1 MRKSLIFVLVILMAL
16 CGGGVTYAQSD
27 SESGKTENLLFVNDG
42 YIELSGTM
50 KFADENS
57 FVVLSVV
64 GGKNSEGSAM
74 PDGGNVVYVSEK
86 NASAKGEWN
95 FDFALENS
103 GFYTAYVGSKALDE
117 NEVTEFYFINKAKFD
132 AVSAALN
139 SAETAAEI
147 SEVLKNSAA
156 DLGVPIES
164 INDADAV
171 AALLKTELGNSA
183 PEPKEMQR
191 LLKTC
196 CMIADLNG
204 GKISTLKEYA
214 EVLCKNGAACA
225 NYLTDTV
232 LSDACGKLSKKG
244 FDGSEK
250 FYNKAEDV
258 IIVSAINN
266 GSADTVKNILSDYKT
281 KLGANGVSIS
291 DKLVEAMT
299 RQSFSNVADVKNF
312 IANYTESGSGGNSS
326 SSGSGGSGGS
336 GGTGSS
342 FGSKNTYSG
351 KEAEITN
358 TSDEDSKTIYPF
370 DDIAD
375 IPWAADAITQL
386 SYRGV
391 LNGKNERLF
400 MPNDNVTR
408 EEFAKIIT
416 VAFKLNLVNTECP
429 FGDVD
434 ENNWAYPYIRSAYK
448 AGIIKGVSD
457 TEFGYGQNI
466 TREDLCV
473 MIDRMIEIG
482 ELTLPQNNE
491 SVTFADEGAVSEYA
505 KESVHRLARADIVS
519 GDGTNFNPKAYATRA
534 EAAKIVYLALVKTNR

>member
-16 CGGGVTYAQSD
+16 CGGGVTNAQSD

-64 GGKNSEGSAM
+64 GGKNSDGSAM

-103 GFYTAYVGSKALDE
+103 GLYTAYVGSKALNE

-139 SAETAAEI
+139 SADTAAEI

-156 DLGVPIES
+156 DLGVPIEN

-196 CMIADLNG
+196 CMVADLNG

-281 KLGANGVSIS
+281 KLGANGVSIT
-291 DKLVEAMT
+291 DKLAEAMT
-299 RQSFSNVADVKNF
+299 KQSFSNVADVKNF

-342 FGSKNTYSG
+342 FGSKNTYIG
-351 KEAEITN
+351 KEAELPN
-358 TSDEDSKTIYPF
+358 TGDEDSKTIYPF

-391 LNGKNERLF
+391 LNGKSERLF
-400 MPNDNVTR
+400 TPNDNVTR

-473 MIDRMIEIG
+473 MINRMLTVG
-482 ELTLPQNNE
+482 ELTLPQVDGGVFGDDGE
-491 SVTFADEGAVSEYA
+491 ISDYA
-505 KESVHRLARADIVS
+505 KESVYYLERAGIIL
-519 GDGTNFNPKAYATRA
+519 GDGTNFNPKASATRA
-534 EAAKIVYLALVKTNR
+534 EAAKIVYLALVNTNR

>member
-64 GGKNSEGSAM
+64 GGKNSDGSAM

-117 NEVTEFYFINKAKFD
+117 NEVMEFYFINKAKFD

-214 EVLCKNGAACA
+214 DVLCKDGAACA
-225 NYLTDTV
+225 DYLTDTV

-244 FDGSEK
+244 FGGSGE

-281 KLGANGVSIS
+281 KLGANGVSIT
-291 DKLVEAMT
+291 DKLAEAMT
-299 RQSFSNVADVKNF
+299 KQSFSDVADVKKF

-342 FGSKNTYSG
+342 FGSKNTYIG
-351 KEAEITN
+351 KEAELPN

-375 IPWAADAITQL
+375 ISWAADAITQL

-391 LNGKNERLF
+391 LNGKSERLF

-434 ENNWAYPYIRSAYK
+434 ENDWAYPYIRSAYK

-473 MIDRMIEIG
+473 MINRMLTVG
-482 ELTLPQNNE
+482 ELTLPQVDGGVFGDDGE
-491 SVTFADEGAVSEYA
+491 ISDYA
-505 KESVHRLARADIVS
+505 KESVYYLERAGIIL
-519 GDGTNFNPKAYATRA
+519 GDGTNFNPKASATRA
-534 EAAKIVYLALVKTNR
+534 EAAKIVYLALVNTNR

>member
-16 CGGGVTYAQSD
+16 CGGGVSYAQSD

-64 GGKNSEGSAM
+64 GGKNSDGSAM

-117 NEVTEFYFINKAKFD
+117 NEVMEFYFINKAKFD

-225 NYLTDTV
+225 DYLTDTV

-299 RQSFSNVADVKNF
+299 KQSFSNVADVKNF

-342 FGSKNTYSG
+342 FGSKNTYIG

-391 LNGKNERLF
+391 LNGRSERLF
-400 MPNDNVTR
+400 TPNDNVTR

-534 EAAKIVYLALVKTNR
+534 EAAKIVYLALVNTNR

>member
-1 MRKSLIFVLVILMAL
+1 MRKSLIFVLVILTAL
-16 CGGGVTYAQSD
+16 YGGGVTYAQGD
-27 SESGKTENLLFVNDG
+27 LTSGKPENLLFVNDG
-42 YIELSGTM
+42 YIELGGTM

-64 GGKNSEGSAM
+64 GDKNSDGSAM

-103 GFYTAYVGSKALDE
+103 GFYTAYVGSKALDK
-117 NEVTEFYFINKAKFD
+117 NEVTEFYFINKTKFD
-132 AVSAALN
+132 AAAESLN
-139 SAETAAEI
+139 NAETSAEI
-147 SEVLKNSAA
+147 SEILKNSAA

-164 INDADAV
+164 INDVDAV
-171 AALLKTELGNSA
+171 AALLKTELENNT

-214 EVLCKNGAACA
+214 DVLCKDGAACA
-225 NYLTDTV
+225 DYLTDTV
-232 LSDACGKLSKKG
+232 LSDACAKLSKKG
-244 FDGSEK
+244 FDDSDG

-258 IIVSAINN
+258 IIVSSINN

-281 KLGANGVSIS
+281 KLGANGVSIT
-291 DKLVEAMT
+291 DKLAEAMT
-299 RQSFSNVADVKNF
+299 KQSFSDVADVKKF
-312 IANYTESGSGGNSS
+312 IADYTESGSGGNSS
-326 SSGSGGSGGS
+326 SGGS

-342 FGSKNTYSG
+342 FGSKNTYTG
-351 KEAEITN
+351 KEAEIPN
-358 TSDEDSKTIYPF
+358 TSDEDSKMIYPF

-391 LNGKNERLF
+391 LNGKSERLF

-434 ENNWAYPYIRSAYK
+434 GNDWAYPYIRSAYK

-473 MIDRMIEIG
+473 MINRMLTVG
-482 ELTLPQNNE
+482 ELTLPQVDGGVFGDDGE
-491 SVTFADEGAVSEYA
+491 ISDYA
-505 KESVHRLARADIVS
+505 KESVYYLERAGIIL
-519 GDGTNFNPKAYATRA
+519 GDGTNFNPKTNATRA
-534 EAAKIVYLALVKTNR
+534 EAAKIVYLALVNTNR

>member
-64 GGKNSEGSAM
+64 GGKNSDGSAM

-103 GFYTAYVGSKALDE
+103 GLYTAYVGSKALNE

-156 DLGVPIES
+156 DLGVPIEN

-214 EVLCKNGAACA
+214 DVLCKDGAACA
-225 NYLTDTV
+225 DYLTDTV

-244 FDGSEK
+244 FGGSEE

-258 IIVSAINN
+258 IVVSSINN

-291 DKLVEAMT
+291 DKLAEAMT
-299 RQSFSNVADVKNF
+299 KQSFSDVADVKKF

-326 SSGSGGSGGS
+326 PSGSSGSGGS

-342 FGSKNTYSG
+342 FGSKNTYTG
-351 KEAEITN
+351 KEAELPN

-391 LNGKNERLF
+391 LNGKSERLF

-473 MIDRMIEIG
+473 MINRMLTVG
-482 ELTLPQNNE
+482 ELTLPQVDGGVFGDDGE
-491 SVTFADEGAVSEYA
+491 ISDYA
-505 KESVHRLARADIVS
+505 KESVYYLERAGIIL
-519 GDGTNFNPKAYATRA
+519 GDGTNFNPKASATRA
-534 EAAKIVYLALVKTNR
+534 EAAKIVYLALVNTNR

>member
-1 MRKSLIFVLVILMAL
+1 MRKSLIFVLVILTAL
-16 CGGGVTYAQSD
+16 YGGGVSYAQGD
-27 SESGKTENLLFVNDG
+27 SESGKPENLLFVNDG

-64 GGKNSEGSAM
+64 SGKNSDGSAM

-117 NEVTEFYFINKAKFD
+117 NEVTEIYFINKAKFD
-132 AVSAALN
+132 AAAAALN

-214 EVLCKNGAACA
+214 DVLCKDGAACA
-225 NYLTDTV
+225 DYLTDTV

-281 KLGANGVSIS
+281 KLGANGVSIT
-291 DKLVEAMT
+291 DKLAEAMT
-299 RQSFSNVADVKNF
+299 KQSFSDVADVKNF

-342 FGSKNTYSG
+342 FGSKNTYTG
-351 KEAEITN
+351 KEAEIPN
-358 TSDEDSKTIYPF
+358 TGDEDSKTIYPF

-391 LNGKNERLF
+391 LNGKSERLF

-473 MIDRMIEIG
+473 MINRMLTIG
-482 ELTLPQNNE
+482 ELTLPQVDGGVFGDDGE
-491 SVTFADEGAVSEYA
+491 ISDYA
-505 KESVHRLARADIVS
+505 KESVYYLERAGIIL
-519 GDGTNFNPKAYATRA
+519 GDGTNFNPKANATRA
-534 EAAKIVYLALVKTNR
+534 EAAKIVYLALVNTNR

>member
-1 MRKSLIFVLVILMAL
+1 MRKSLIFVLVILTAL
-16 CGGGVTYAQSD
+16 YGGGVSYAQGD

-64 GGKNSEGSAM
+64 GDKNSDGSAM

-103 GFYTAYVGSKALDE
+103 GFYTAYVGSKALDK
-117 NEVTEFYFINKAKFD
+117 NEVTEFYFINKTKFD
-132 AVSAALN
+132 AAAESLN
-139 SAETAAEI
+139 NAETSAEI
-147 SEVLKNSAA
+147 SEILKNSAA

-164 INDADAV
+164 INDVDAV
-171 AALLKTELGNSA
+171 AALLKTELENNT

-214 EVLCKNGAACA
+214 DVLCKDGAACA
-225 NYLTDTV
+225 DYLTDTV
-232 LSDACGKLSKKG
+232 LSDACAKLSKKG
-244 FDGSEK
+244 FDDLDG
-250 FYNKAEDV
+250 FYNKAEEV
-258 IIVSAINN
+258 IIVSSINN

-291 DKLVEAMT
+291 DKLAEAMT
-299 RQSFSNVADVKNF
+299 KQSFSDVADVKKF
-312 IANYTESGSGGNSS
+312 IADYTESGSGGNSS
-326 SSGSGGSGGS
+326 SGGS

-342 FGSKNTYSG
+342 FGSKNTYTG
-351 KEAEITN
+351 KEAEIPN

-391 LNGKNERLF
+391 LNGKSERLF

-473 MIDRMIEIG
+473 MINRMLTVG
-482 ELTLPQNNE
+482 ELTLPQVDGGVFGDDGE
-491 SVTFADEGAVSEYA
+491 ISDYA
-505 KESVHRLARADIVS
+505 KESVYYLERAGIIL
-519 GDGTNFNPKAYATRA
+519 GDGTNFNPKANATRA
-534 EAAKIVYLALVKTNR
+534 EAAKIVYLALVNTNR

>member
-1 MRKSLIFVLVILMAL
+1 MRKSLIFVLVILTAL
-16 CGGGVTYAQSD
+16 YGGGVSYAQGD

-64 GGKNSEGSAM
+64 GGKNSDGSAM

-86 NASAKGEWN
+86 NASAKGKWN

-103 GFYTAYVGSKALDE
+103 GLYTAYVGSKALNE

-156 DLGVPIES
+156 DLGVPIEN

-214 EVLCKNGAACA
+214 DVLCKDGAACA
-225 NYLTDTV
+225 DYLTDTV

-244 FDGSEK
+244 FGGSEE

-258 IIVSAINN
+258 IVVSSINN

-291 DKLVEAMT
+291 DKLAEAMT
-299 RQSFSNVADVKNF
+299 KQSFSDVADVKKF

-326 SSGSGGSGGS
+326 PSGSSGSGGS

-342 FGSKNTYSG
+342 FGSKNTYTG
-351 KEAEITN
+351 KEAELPN

-375 IPWAADAITQL
+375 ISWAADAITQL

-391 LNGKNERLF
+391 LNGKSERLF

-473 MIDRMIEIG
+473 MINRMLTVG
-482 ELTLPQNNE
+482 ELTLPQVDGGVFGDDGE
-491 SVTFADEGAVSEYA
+491 ISDYA
-505 KESVHRLARADIVS
+505 KESVYYLERAGIIL
-519 GDGTNFNPKAYATRA
+519 GDGTNFNPKASATRA
-534 EAAKIVYLALVKTNR
+534 EAAKIVYLALVNTNR

>member
-1 MRKSLIFVLVILMAL
+1 MRKSLIFVLVILTAL
-16 CGGGVTYAQSD
+16 YGGGVSYAQGD

-64 GGKNSEGSAM
+64 GGKNSDGSAM
-74 PDGGNVVYVSEK
+74 PDGGNIVYVSEK

-117 NEVTEFYFINKAKFD
+117 NEVMEFYFINKAKFD

-156 DLGVPIES
+156 DLGVPIEN

-244 FDGSEK
+244 FDGSEE

-299 RQSFSNVADVKNF
+299 KQSFSNVADVKNF

-342 FGSKNTYSG
+342 FGSKNTYIG

-391 LNGKNERLF
+391 LNGKSERLF

-434 ENNWAYPYIRSAYK
+434 ENDWAYPYIRSAYK

-473 MIDRMIEIG
+473 MINRMLTVG
-482 ELTLPQNNE
+482 ELTLPQVDGGVFGDDGE
-491 SVTFADEGAVSEYA
+491 ISDYA
-505 KESVHRLARADIVS
+505 KESVYYLERAGIIL
-519 GDGTNFNPKAYATRA
+519 GDGTNFNPKASATRA
-534 EAAKIVYLALVKTNR
+534 EAAKIVYLALVNTNR

>member
-1 MRKSLIFVLVILMAL
+1 MRKSLIFVLVILTAL
-16 CGGGVTYAQSD
+16 YGGGVTYAQGD
-27 SESGKTENLLFVNDG
+27 LTSGKPENLLFVNDG
-42 YIELSGTM
+42 YIELGGTM

-64 GGKNSEGSAM
+64 GDKNSDGSAM

-103 GFYTAYVGSKALDE
+103 GFYTAYVGSKALDK
-117 NEVTEFYFINKAKFD
+117 NEVTEFYFINKTKFD
-132 AVSAALN
+132 AAAESLN
-139 SAETAAEI
+139 NAETSAEI
-147 SEVLKNSAA
+147 SEILKNSAA
-156 DLGVPIES
+156 DLGVPFDNIS
-164 INDADAV
+164 DTDSV
-171 AALLKTELGNSA
+171 SALLKSELDGKSV

-214 EVLCKNGAACA
+214 DVLCKDGAACA
-225 NYLTDTV
+225 DYLTDTV
-232 LSDACGKLSKKG
+232 LSDACAKLSKKG
-244 FDGSEK
+244 FDDLDG

-258 IIVSAINN
+258 IIVSSINN

-291 DKLVEAMT
+291 DKLAEAMT
-299 RQSFSNVADVKNF
+299 KLSFSDVADVKKF
-312 IANYTESGSGGNSS
+312 IANYTE
-326 SSGSGGSGGS
+326 SGSGGSGGS

-342 FGSKNTYSG
+342 FGSKNTYTG
-351 KEAEITN
+351 KEAEIPN
-358 TSDEDSKTIYPF
+358 TSDEDSKMIYPF

-391 LNGKNERLF
+391 LNGKSERLF

>member
-1 MRKSLIFVLVILMAL
+1 MRKCLIFVLVILTAL
-16 CGGGVTYAQSD
+16 YGGGVTYAQGD
-27 SESGKTENLLFVNDG
+27 LTSGKPENLLFVNDG
-42 YIELSGTM
+42 YIELGGTM

-64 GGKNSEGSAM
+64 GDKNSDGSAM

-103 GFYTAYVGSKALDE
+103 GFYTAYVGSKALDK
-117 NEVTEFYFINKAKFD
+117 NEVTEFYFINKIKFD
-132 AVSAALN
+132 AAAESLN
-139 SAETAAEI
+139 NAETSAEI
-147 SEVLKNSAA
+147 SEILKNSAA

-164 INDADAV
+164 INDVDAV
-171 AALLKTELGNSA
+171 AALLKTELENNT

-214 EVLCKNGAACA
+214 DVLCKDGAACA
-225 NYLTDTV
+225 DYLTDTV
-232 LSDACGKLSKKG
+232 LSDACAKLSKKG
-244 FDGSEK
+244 FDDSDG

-258 IIVSAINN
+258 IIVSSINN

-291 DKLVEAMT
+291 DKLAEAMT
-299 RQSFSNVADVKNF
+299 KQSFSDVADVKKF
-312 IANYTESGSGGNSS
+312 IADYTESGSGGNSS
-326 SSGSGGSGGS
+326 SGGS

-342 FGSKNTYSG
+342 FGSKNTYTG
-351 KEAEITN
+351 KEAEIPN
-358 TSDEDSKTIYPF
+358 TSDEDSKMIYPF

-391 LNGKNERLF
+391 LNGKSERLF

-434 ENNWAYPYIRSAYK
+434 ENDWAYPYIRSAYK

-473 MIDRMIEIG
+473 MINRMLTVG
-482 ELTLPQNNE
+482 ELTLPQVDGGVFGDDGE
-491 SVTFADEGAVSEYA
+491 ISDYA
-505 KESVHRLARADIVS
+505 KESVYYLERAGIIL
-519 GDGTNFNPKAYATRA
+519 GDGTNFNPKANATRA
-534 EAAKIVYLALVKTNR
+534 EAAKIVYLALVNTNR

>member
-1 MRKSLIFVLVILMAL
+1 MRKSLIFVLVILTAL
-16 CGGGVTYAQSD
+16 YGGGVTYAQGD
-27 SESGKTENLLFVNDG
+27 LTSGKPENLLFVNDG
-42 YIELSGTM
+42 YIELGGTM

-64 GGKNSEGSAM
+64 GDKNSDGSAM

-103 GFYTAYVGSKALDE
+103 GFYTAYVGSKALDK
-117 NEVTEFYFINKAKFD
+117 NEVTEFYFINKIKFD
-132 AVSAALN
+132 AAAESLN
-139 SAETAAEI
+139 NAETSAEI
-147 SEVLKNSAA
+147 SEILKNSAA

-164 INDADAV
+164 INDVDAV
-171 AALLKTELGNSA
+171 AALLKTELENNT

-214 EVLCKNGAACA
+214 DVLCKDGAACA
-225 NYLTDTV
+225 DYLTDTV
-232 LSDACGKLSKKG
+232 LSDACAKLSKKG
-244 FDGSEK
+244 FDDSDG

-258 IIVSAINN
+258 IIVSSINN

-291 DKLVEAMT
+291 DKLAEAMT
-299 RQSFSNVADVKNF
+299 KQSFSDVADVKKF
-312 IANYTESGSGGNSS
+312 IADYTESGSGGNSS
-326 SSGSGGSGGS
+326 SGGS

-342 FGSKNTYSG
+342 FGSKNTYTG
-351 KEAEITN
+351 KEAEIPN
-358 TSDEDSKTIYPF
+358 TSDEDSKMIYPF

-391 LNGKNERLF
+391 LNGKSERLF

-434 ENNWAYPYIRSAYK
+434 ENDWAYPYIRSAYK

-473 MIDRMIEIG
+473 MINRMLTVG
-482 ELTLPQNNE
+482 ELTLPQVDGGVFGDDGE
-491 SVTFADEGAVSEYA
+491 ISDYA
-505 KESVHRLARADIVS
+505 KESVYYLERAGIIL
-519 GDGTNFNPKAYATRA
+519 GDGTNFNPKANATRA
-534 EAAKIVYLALVKTNR
+534 EAAKIVYLALVNTNR

>member
-64 GGKNSEGSAM
+64 GGKNSDGSAM
-74 PDGGNVVYVSEK
+74 PDGGKVVYVSEK

-103 GFYTAYVGSKALDE
+103 GLYTAYVGSKALNE

-132 AVSAALN
+132 AVSAVLN
-139 SAETAAEI
+139 SADTAAEI

-156 DLGVPIES
+156 DLGVPIEN

-171 AALLKTELGNSA
+171 AALLKTELGNSV
-183 PEPKEMQR
+183 PGPKEMQR

-214 EVLCKNGAACA
+214 DVLCKDGAACA
-225 NYLTDTV
+225 DYLTDTV

-299 RQSFSNVADVKNF
+299 KQSFSNVADVKKF

-342 FGSKNTYSG
+342 FGSKNTYIG
-351 KEAEITN
+351 KEAELPN

-375 IPWAADAITQL
+375 ISWAADAITQL

-391 LNGKNERLF
+391 LNGKSERLF
-400 MPNDNVTR
+400 APNDNVTR

-473 MIDRMIEIG
+473 MINRMLTVG
-482 ELTLPQNNE
+482 ELTLPQVDGGVFGDDGE
-491 SVTFADEGAVSEYA
+491 ISDYA
-505 KESVHRLARADIVS
+505 KESVYYLERAGIIL
-519 GDGTNFNPKAYATRA
+519 GDGTNFNPKASATRA
-534 EAAKIVYLALVKTNR
+534 EAAKIVYLALVNTNR

>member
-64 GGKNSEGSAM
+64 GGKNSDGSAM

-103 GFYTAYVGSKALDE
+103 GLYTAYVGSKALNE

-156 DLGVPIES
+156 DLGVPIEN

-299 RQSFSNVADVKNF
+299 KQSFSNVADVKNF

-342 FGSKNTYSG
+342 FGSKNTYIG
-351 KEAEITN
+351 KEAELPN

-375 IPWAADAITQL
+375 ISWAADAITQL

-391 LNGKNERLF
+391 LNGKSERLF
-400 MPNDNVTR
+400 TPNDNVTR

-416 VAFKLNLVNTECP
+416 VAFKLNLVNAECP

-473 MIDRMIEIG
+473 MINRMLTVG
-482 ELTLPQNNE
+482 ELTLPQVDGGVFGDDGE
-491 SVTFADEGAVSEYA
+491 ISDYA
-505 KESVHRLARADIVS
+505 KESVYYLERAGIIL
-519 GDGTNFNPKAYATRA
+519 GDGTNFNPKASATRA
-534 EAAKIVYLALVKTNR
+534 EAAKIVYLALVNTNR

>member
-64 GGKNSEGSAM
+64 GGKNSDGSAM

-117 NEVTEFYFINKAKFD
+117 NEVTEFYFINKTKFD
-132 AVSAALN
+132 TAAAALN

-214 EVLCKNGAACA
+214 DVLCKDGAACA
-225 NYLTDTV
+225 DYLTDTV

-244 FDGSEK
+244 FGGSEE

-281 KLGANGVSIS
+281 KLGANGVSIT
-291 DKLVEAMT
+291 DKLAEAMT
-299 RQSFSNVADVKNF
+299 KQSFSDVADVKKF

-326 SSGSGGSGGS
+326 SGGSGGSGGS
-336 GGTGSS
+336 GSS
-342 FGSKNTYSG
+342 FGSKNTYIG
-351 KEAEITN
+351 KEAELPN

-375 IPWAADAITQL
+375 ISWAADAITQL

-391 LNGKNERLF
+391 LNGKSERLF

-434 ENNWAYPYIRSAYK
+434 ENDWAYPYIRSAYK

-473 MIDRMIEIG
+473 MINRMLTVG
-482 ELTLPQNNE
+482 ELTLPQVDGGVFGDDGE
-491 SVTFADEGAVSEYA
+491 ISDYA
-505 KESVHRLARADIVS
+505 KESVYYLERAGIIL
-519 GDGTNFNPKAYATRA
+519 GDGTNFNPKASATRA
-534 EAAKIVYLALVKTNR
+534 EAAKIVYLALVNTNR

>member
-1 MRKSLIFVLVILMAL
+1 MRKSLIFVLVILTAL
-16 CGGGVTYAQSD
+16 YGGGVTYAQGD
-27 SESGKTENLLFVNDG
+27 SKSEKTENLLFANDG
-42 YIELSGTM
+42 YIELGGTM
-50 KFADENS
+50 SFADENS

-64 GGKNSEGSAM
+64 GGKNSGGSAM
-74 PDGGNVVYVSEK
+74 PDGENIVYVSEK

-117 NEVTEFYFINKAKFD
+117 NEVTEFYFINITKFD
-132 AVSAALN
+132 AAAAALN
-139 SAETAAEI
+139 NAETGAEI
-147 SEVLKNSAA
+147 SEILKNSAA
-156 DLGVPIES
+156 DLGVPS
-164 INDADAV
+164 TGINDTESV
-171 AALLKTELGNSA
+171 SKLLKSELDGKSV

-214 EVLCKNGAACA
+214 DVLCKDGAACED
-225 NYLTDTV
+225 YLTDTV
-232 LSDACGKLSKKG
+232 LGDACEKLSKKG
-244 FDGSEK
+244 FGGSEE

-266 GSADTVKNILSDYKT
+266 GSADTVKDILSDYKT
-281 KLGANGVSIS
+281 KLVTNGVSIS
-291 DKLVEAMT
+291 DKLAEAMT
-299 RQSFSNVADVKNF
+299 KQSFSDMADVKKF
-312 IANYTESGSGGNSS
+312 IANYTESGSSS
-326 SSGSGGSGGS
+326 SSGSGSGGSGGS
-336 GGTGSS
+336 GSS
-342 FGSKNTYSG
+342 FGSKNMYSG
-351 KEAEITN
+351 KEAELPN
-358 TSDEDSKTIYPF
+358 TGDEDSKTVYPF

-391 LNGKNERLF
+391 LNGKSERIF

-408 EEFAKIIT
+408 EEFAKITAIG
-416 VAFKLNLVNTECP
+416 FGFNLINTECP
-429 FGDVD
+429 FDDVD
-434 ENNWAYPYIRSAYK
+434 ENDWAYPYIRSAYK

-473 MIDRMIEIG
+473 MINRMLTVG
-482 ELTLPQNNE
+482 ELTLPQVDGGVFGDDGE
-491 SVTFADEGAVSEYA
+491 ISDYA
-505 KESVHRLARADIVS
+505 KESVYYLERAGIIL
-519 GDGTNFNPKAYATRA
+519 GDGTNFNPKASATRA
-534 EAAKIVYLALVKTNR
+534 EAAKIVYLALVNTNR

>member
-1 MRKSLIFVLVILMAL
+1 MRKSLIFVLVILTAL
-16 CGGGVTYAQSD
+16 YGGGVSYAQGD
-27 SESGKTENLLFVNDG
+27 SESGKPENLLFVNDG

-57 FVVLSVV
+57 FVVLSVI
-64 GGKNSEGSAM
+64 GGKNSDGSAM

-117 NEVTEFYFINKAKFD
+117 NEVTEIYFINKAKFD
-132 AVSAALN
+132 AAAAALN

-156 DLGVPIES
+156 DLGVPFDNIS
-164 INDADAV
+164 DTDSV
-171 AALLKTELGNSA
+171 SALLKSELDGKSV

-214 EVLCKNGAACA
+214 DVLCKDGAACA
-225 NYLTDTV
+225 DYLTDTV
-232 LSDACGKLSKKG
+232 LSDACAKLSKKG
-244 FDGSEK
+244 FDDLDG

-258 IIVSAINN
+258 IIVSSINN

-291 DKLVEAMT
+291 DKLAEAMT
-299 RQSFSNVADVKNF
+299 KLSFSDVADVKKF
-312 IANYTESGSGGNSS
+312 IANYTE
-326 SSGSGGSGGS
+326 SGSGGSGGS

-342 FGSKNTYSG
+342 FGSKNTYTG
-351 KEAEITN
+351 KEAEIPN
-358 TSDEDSKTIYPF
+358 TSDEDSKMIYPF

-391 LNGKNERLF
+391 LNGKSERLF

-434 ENNWAYPYIRSAYK
+434 ENDWAYPYIRSAYK

-473 MIDRMIEIG
+473 MINRMLTVG
-482 ELTLPQNNE
+482 ELTLPQVDGGVFGDDGE
-491 SVTFADEGAVSEYA
+491 ISDYA
-505 KESVHRLARADIVS
+505 KESVYYLERAGITL
-519 GDGTNFNPKAYATRA
+519 GDGTNFNPKANATRA
-534 EAAKIVYLALVKTNR
+534 EAAKIVYLALVNTNR

>member
-1 MRKSLIFVLVILMAL
+1 MLVILTAL
-16 CGGGVTYAQSD
+16 YGGGVSYAQGD

-64 GGKNSEGSAM
+64 GGKNSDGSAM

-86 NASAKGEWN
+86 NASAKGKWN

-103 GFYTAYVGSKALDE
+103 GLYTAYVGSKALNE

-156 DLGVPIES
+156 DLGVPIEN

-214 EVLCKNGAACA
+214 DVLCKDGAACA
-225 NYLTDTV
+225 DYLTDTV

-244 FDGSEK
+244 FGGSEEL
-250 FYNKAEDV
+250 YNKAEDV
-258 IIVSAINN
+258 IVVSSINN

-291 DKLVEAMT
+291 DKLAEAMT
-299 RQSFSNVADVKNF
+299 KQSFSDVADVKKF

-326 SSGSGGSGGS
+326 PSGSSGSGGS

-342 FGSKNTYSG
+342 FGSKNTYTG
-351 KEAEITN
+351 KEAELPN

-375 IPWAADAITQL
+375 ISWAADAITQL

-391 LNGKNERLF
+391 LNGKSERLF
-400 MPNDNVTR
+400 TPNDNVTR

-473 MIDRMIEIG
+473 MINRMLTVG
-482 ELTLPQNNE
+482 ELTLPQVDGGVFGDDGE
-491 SVTFADEGAVSEYA
+491 ISDYA
-505 KESVHRLARADIVS
+505 KESVYYLERAGIIL
-519 GDGTNFNPKAYATRA
+519 GDGTNFNPKASATRA
-534 EAAKIVYLALVKTNR
+534 EAAKIVYLALVNTNR

>member
-1 MRKSLIFVLVILMAL
+1 MRKSLIFVLVILTAL
-16 CGGGVTYAQSD
+16 YGGGVSYAQGD
-27 SESGKTENLLFVNDG
+27 SESGKPENLLFVNDG
-42 YIELSGTM
+42 YIELGGTM

-64 GGKNSEGSAM
+64 GGKNSDGSAM

-103 GFYTAYVGSKALDE
+103 GLYTAYVGSKALNE

-132 AVSAALN
+132 AVSAMLN

-156 DLGVPIES
+156 DLGVPIEN

-214 EVLCKNGAACA
+214 DVLCKDGAACA
-225 NYLTDTV
+225 DYLTDTV

-244 FDGSEK
+244 FGGSEE

-281 KLGANGVSIS
+281 KLGANSVSIS

-299 RQSFSNVADVKNF
+299 KQSFSNVADVKKF

-326 SSGSGGSGGS
+326 SSGSSGSGGS

-342 FGSKNTYSG
+342 FGSKNTYTG
-351 KEAEITN
+351 KEAEIPN

-375 IPWAADAITQL
+375 ISWAADAITQL

-391 LNGKNERLF
+391 LNGKSERLF
-400 MPNDNVTR
+400 TPNDNVTR

-473 MIDRMIEIG
+473 MINRMLTVG
-482 ELTLPQNNE
+482 ELTLPQVDGGVFGDDGE
-491 SVTFADEGAVSEYA
+491 ISDYA
-505 KESVHRLARADIVS
+505 KESVYYLERAGIIL
-519 GDGTNFNPKAYATRA
+519 GDGTNFNPKASATRA
-534 EAAKIVYLALVKTNR
+534 EAAKIVYLALVNTNR

>member
-281 KLGANGVSIS
+281 KLGTNGVSIS

-299 RQSFSNVADVKNF
+299 KQSFSNVADVKNF

-342 FGSKNTYSG
+342 FGSKNTYIG
-351 KEAEITN
+351 KEAELPN

-375 IPWAADAITQL
+375 ISWAADAITQL

-391 LNGKNERLF
+391 LNGKSERLF

-473 MIDRMIEIG
+473 MINRMLTVG
-482 ELTLPQNNE
+482 ELTLPQVDGGVFGDDGE
-491 SVTFADEGAVSEYA
+491 ISDYA
-505 KESVHRLARADIVS
+505 KESVYYLERAGIIL
-519 GDGTNFNPKAYATRA
+519 GDGTNFNPKASATRA
-534 EAAKIVYLALVKTNR
+534 EAAKIVYLALVNTNR

>member
-1 MRKSLIFVLVILMAL
+1 MRKSLIFVLVILTAL
-16 CGGGVTYAQSD
+16 YGGGVSYAQGD
-27 SESGKTENLLFVNDG
+27 SESGKPENLLFVNDG
-42 YIELSGTM
+42 YIELGGTM

-64 GGKNSEGSAM
+64 GGKNSDGSAM

-103 GFYTAYVGSKALDE
+103 GLYTAYVGSKALNE

-132 AVSAALN
+132 AVSAMLN

-156 DLGVPIES
+156 DLGVPIEN

-214 EVLCKNGAACA
+214 DVLCKDGAACA
-225 NYLTDTV
+225 DYLTDTV

-244 FDGSEK
+244 FGGSEE

-299 RQSFSNVADVKNF
+299 KQSFSNVADVKNF

-342 FGSKNTYSG
+342 FGSKNTYIG
-351 KEAEITN
+351 KEAELPN
-358 TSDEDSKTIYPF
+358 TSDENSKTIYPF

-375 IPWAADAITQL
+375 ISWAADAITQL

-391 LNGKNERLF
+391 LNGKSERLF
-400 MPNDNVTR
+400 TPNDNVTR

-473 MIDRMIEIG
+473 MINRMLTVG
-482 ELTLPQNNE
+482 ELTLPQVDGGVFGDDGE
-491 SVTFADEGAVSEYA
+491 ISDYA
-505 KESVHRLARADIVS
+505 KESVYYLERAGIIL
-519 GDGTNFNPKAYATRA
+519 GDGTNFNPKASATRA
-534 EAAKIVYLALVKTNR
+534 EAAKIVYLALVNTNR

>member
-1 MRKSLIFVLVILMAL
+1 MRKSLIFVLVILTAL
-16 CGGGVTYAQSD
+16 YGGGVTYAQGD
-27 SESGKTENLLFVNDG
+27 LTSGKPENLLFVNDG
-42 YIELSGTM
+42 YIELGGTM

-64 GGKNSEGSAM
+64 GDKNSDGSAM

-117 NEVTEFYFINKAKFD
+117 NEVMEFYFINKAKFD

-156 DLGVPIES
+156 DLGVPIEN

-171 AALLKTELGNSA
+171 AALLKTELGNSV

-299 RQSFSNVADVKNF
+299 KQSFSNVADVKNF

-336 GGTGSS
+336 GSS
-342 FGSKNTYSG
+342 FGSKNTYIG
-351 KEAEITN
+351 KEAEIPN

-375 IPWAADAITQL
+375 ISWAADAITQL

-391 LNGKNERLF
+391 LNGKSERLF

-473 MIDRMIEIG
+473 MINRMLTVG
-482 ELTLPQNNE
+482 ELTLPQVDGGVFGDDGE
-491 SVTFADEGAVSEYA
+491 ISDYA
-505 KESVHRLARADIVS
+505 KESVYYLERAGIIL
-519 GDGTNFNPKAYATRA
+519 GDGTNFNPKASATRA
-534 EAAKIVYLALVKTNR
+534 EAAKIVYLALVNTNR

>member
-1 MRKSLIFVLVILMAL
+1 MRKSLIFVLVILTAL
-16 CGGGVTYAQSD
+16 YGGGVTYAQGD
-27 SESGKTENLLFVNDG
+27 LTSGKPENLLFVNDG
-42 YIELSGTM
+42 YIELGGTM

-64 GGKNSEGSAM
+64 GDKNSDGSAM

-103 GFYTAYVGSKALDE
+103 GFYTAYVGSKALDK
-117 NEVTEFYFINKAKFD
+117 NEVTEFYFINKTKFD
-132 AVSAALN
+132 AAAESLN
-139 SAETAAEI
+139 NAETSAEI
-147 SEVLKNSAA
+147 SEILKNSAA

-164 INDADAV
+164 INDVDAV
-171 AALLKTELGNSA
+171 AALLKTELENNT

-214 EVLCKNGAACA
+214 DVLCKDGAACA
-225 NYLTDTV
+225 DYLTDTV
-232 LSDACGKLSKKG
+232 LSDACAKLSKKG
-244 FDGSEK
+244 FDGSEE

-281 KLGANGVSIS
+281 KLGANGVSIT
-291 DKLVEAMT
+291 DKLAEAMT
-299 RQSFSNVADVKNF
+299 KQSFSDVADVKKF
-312 IANYTESGSGGNSS
+312 IADYTESGSGGNSS
-326 SSGSGGSGGS
+326 SGGS

-342 FGSKNTYSG
+342 FGSKNTYTG
-351 KEAEITN
+351 KEAELPN
-358 TSDEDSKTIYPF
+358 TGDEDSKTIYPF

-391 LNGKNERLF
+391 LNGKSERLF

-473 MIDRMIEIG
+473 MINRMLTVG
-482 ELTLPQNNE
+482 ELTLPQVDGGVFGDDGE
-491 SVTFADEGAVSEYA
+491 ISDYA
-505 KESVHRLARADIVS
+505 KESVYYLERAGIIL
-519 GDGTNFNPKAYATRA
+519 GDGTNFNPKANATRA
-534 EAAKIVYLALVKTNR
+534 EAAKIVYLALVNTNR

>member
-64 GGKNSEGSAM
+64 GGKNSDGSAM

-103 GFYTAYVGSKALDE
+103 GLYTAYVGSKALNE

-132 AVSAALN
+132 AVSAVLN
-139 SAETAAEI
+139 SADTAAEI

-156 DLGVPIES
+156 DLGVPIEN

-299 RQSFSNVADVKNF
+299 KQSFSNVADVKNF

-342 FGSKNTYSG
+342 FGSKNTYIG
-351 KEAEITN
+351 KEAELPN

-375 IPWAADAITQL
+375 ISWAADAITQL

-391 LNGKNERLF
+391 LNGKSERLF
-400 MPNDNVTR
+400 TPNDNVTR

-473 MIDRMIEIG
+473 MINRMLTVG
-482 ELTLPQNNE
+482 ELTLPQVDGGVFGDDGE
-491 SVTFADEGAVSEYA
+491 ISDYA
-505 KESVHRLARADIVS
+505 KESVYYLERAGIIL
-519 GDGTNFNPKAYATRA
+519 GDGTNFNPKASATRA
-534 EAAKIVYLALVKTNR
+534 EAAKIVYLALVNTNR

>member
-1 MRKSLIFVLVILMAL
+1 MRKSLIFVLVILTAL
-16 CGGGVTYAQSD
+16 YGGGVSYAQGD
-27 SESGKTENLLFVNDG
+27 SKSGKTENLLFVNDG

-64 GGKNSEGSAM
+64 GGKNSDGSAM

-117 NEVTEFYFINKAKFD
+117 NEVMEFYFINKTKFD
-132 AVSAALN
+132 TAAAALN

-214 EVLCKNGAACA
+214 DVLCKDGAACA
-225 NYLTDTV
+225 DYLTDTV

-244 FDGSEK
+244 FGGSEE

-281 KLGANGVSIS
+281 KLGANGVSIT
-291 DKLVEAMT
+291 DKLAEAMT
-299 RQSFSNVADVKNF
+299 KQSFSDVADVKKF

-326 SSGSGGSGGS
+326 SGGSGGS

-342 FGSKNTYSG
+342 FGSKNTYTG
-351 KEAEITN
+351 KEAEIPN

-375 IPWAADAITQL
+375 ISWAADAITQL

-391 LNGKNERLF
+391 LNGKSERLF

-434 ENNWAYPYIRSAYK
+434 ENDWAYPYIRSAYK

-473 MIDRMIEIG
+473 MINRMLTVG
-482 ELTLPQNNE
+482 ELTLPQVDGGVFGDDGE
-491 SVTFADEGAVSEYA
+491 ISDYA
-505 KESVHRLARADIVS
+505 KESVYYLERAGIIL
-519 GDGTNFNPKAYATRA
+519 GDGTNFNPKASATRA
-534 EAAKIVYLALVKTNR
+534 EAAKIVYLALVNTNR

>member
-1 MRKSLIFVLVILMAL
+1 MAL
-16 CGGGVTYAQSD
+16 CGGGVSYAQSD

-64 GGKNSEGSAM
+64 GGKNSDGSAM

-86 NASAKGEWN
+86 NALAKGEWN

-117 NEVTEFYFINKAKFD
+117 NEVMEFYFINKTKFD
-132 AVSAALN
+132 TAAAALN

-164 INDADAV
+164 INEADAV

-225 NYLTDTV
+225 DYLTDTV

-244 FDGSEK
+244 FGGSEE

-299 RQSFSNVADVKNF
+299 RRSFSDLTDVKKF

-342 FGSKNTYSG
+342 FGSKNTYIG
-351 KEAEITN
+351 KEAELPN

-375 IPWAADAITQL
+375 ISWAADAITQL

-391 LNGKNERLF
+391 LNGKSERLF
-400 MPNDNVTR
+400 TPNDNVTR

>member
-1 MRKSLIFVLVILMAL
+1 MAL

-64 GGKNSEGSAM
+64 GGKNSDGSAM

-103 GFYTAYVGSKALDE
+103 GLYTAYVGSKALNE

-156 DLGVPIES
+156 DLGVPIEN

-266 GSADTVKNILSDYKT
+266 GSADTVKNILS
-281 KLGANGVSIS
+281 
-291 DKLVEAMT
+291 
-299 RQSFSNVADVKNF
+299 
-312 IANYTESGSGGNSS
+312 
-326 SSGSGGSGGS
+326 
-336 GGTGSS
+336 
-342 FGSKNTYSG
+342 
-351 KEAEITN
+351 
-358 TSDEDSKTIYPF
+358 
-370 DDIAD
+370 
-375 IPWAADAITQL
+375 
-386 SYRGV
+386 
-391 LNGKNERLF
+391 
-400 MPNDNVTR
+400 
-408 EEFAKIIT
+408 
-416 VAFKLNLVNTECP
+416 
-429 FGDVD
+429 
-434 ENNWAYPYIRSAYK
+434 
-448 AGIIKGVSD
+448 
-457 TEFGYGQNI
+457 
-466 TREDLCV
+466 
-473 MIDRMIEIG
+473 
-482 ELTLPQNNE
+482 EL
-491 SVTFADEGAVSEYA
+491 
-505 KESVHRLARADIVS
+505 
-519 GDGTNFNPKAYATRA
+519 
-534 EAAKIVYLALVKTNR
+534 

>member
-1 MRKSLIFVLVILMAL
+1 MRKSLIFVLVILTAL
-16 CGGGVTYAQSD
+16 YGGGVTYAQGD
-27 SESGKTENLLFVNDG
+27 LTSGKPENLLFVNDG
-42 YIELSGTM
+42 YIELGGTM

-64 GGKNSEGSAM
+64 GDKNSDGSAM

-117 NEVTEFYFINKAKFD
+117 NEVTEIYFINKAKFD
-132 AVSAALN
+132 AAAAALN
-139 SAETAAEI
+139 SAETSAEI

-214 EVLCKNGAACA
+214 DVLCKDGAACA
-225 NYLTDTV
+225 DYLTDTV
-232 LSDACGKLSKKG
+232 LSDACAKLSKKG
-244 FDGSEK
+244 FDDLDG

-258 IIVSAINN
+258 IIVSSINN

-291 DKLVEAMT
+291 DKLAEAMT
-299 RQSFSNVADVKNF
+299 KQSFSDVADVKKF
-312 IANYTESGSGGNSS
+312 IADYTESGSGGNSS
-326 SSGSGGSGGS
+326 SGGS

-342 FGSKNTYSG
+342 FGSKNTYTG
-351 KEAEITN
+351 KEAELPN
-358 TSDEDSKTIYPF
+358 TGDEDSKTIYPF

-391 LNGKNERLF
+391 LNGKSERLF
-400 MPNDNVTR
+400 TPNDNVTR

-473 MIDRMIEIG
+473 MINRMLTVG
-482 ELTLPQNNE
+482 ELTLPQVDGGVFGDDGE
-491 SVTFADEGAVSEYA
+491 ISDYA
-505 KESVHRLARADIVS
+505 KESVYYLERAGIIL
-519 GDGTNFNPKAYATRA
+519 GDGTNFNPKANATRA
-534 EAAKIVYLALVKTNR
+534 EAAKIVYLALVNTNR

>member
-1 MRKSLIFVLVILMAL
+1 MRKSLIFVLVILTAL
-16 CGGGVTYAQSD
+16 YGGGVSYAQGD

-42 YIELSGTM
+42 YIKFGGTM

-64 GGKNSEGSAM
+64 GGKNSDGSAM

-117 NEVTEFYFINKAKFD
+117 NEVMEFYFINKTKFD
-132 AVSAALN
+132 TAAAALN

-214 EVLCKNGAACA
+214 DVLCKDGAACA
-225 NYLTDTV
+225 DYLTDTV

-244 FDGSEK
+244 FGGSEE

-281 KLGANGVSIS
+281 KLGANGVSIT
-291 DKLVEAMT
+291 DKLAEAMT
-299 RQSFSNVADVKNF
+299 KQSFSDVADVKKF

-326 SSGSGGSGGS
+326 SGGSGGS

-342 FGSKNTYSG
+342 FGSKNTYTG
-351 KEAEITN
+351 KEAEIPN

-375 IPWAADAITQL
+375 ISWAADAITQL

-391 LNGKNERLF
+391 LNGKSERLF

-434 ENNWAYPYIRSAYK
+434 ENDWAYPYIRSAYK

-473 MIDRMIEIG
+473 MINRMLTVG
-482 ELTLPQNNE
+482 ELTLPQVDGGVFGDDGE
-491 SVTFADEGAVSEYA
+491 ISDYA
-505 KESVHRLARADIVS
+505 KESVYYLERAGIIL
-519 GDGTNFNPKAYATRA
+519 GDGTNFNPKASATRA
-534 EAAKIVYLALVKTNR
+534 EAAKIVYLALVNTNR

>member
-1 MRKSLIFVLVILMAL
+1 MRKSLIFVLVILTAL
-16 CGGGVTYAQSD
+16 YGGGVSYAQSD

-64 GGKNSEGSAM
+64 GGKNSDGSAM

-103 GFYTAYVGSKALDE
+103 GFYTAYVGSKALNE

-156 DLGVPIES
+156 DLGVPIEN

-214 EVLCKNGAACA
+214 DVLCKDGAACA
-225 NYLTDTV
+225 DYLTDTV

-244 FDGSEK
+244 FGGSEE

-299 RQSFSNVADVKNF
+299 KQSFSNVADVKNF
-312 IANYTESGSGGNSS
+312 IVNYTESGSGGNSS

-342 FGSKNTYSG
+342 FGSKNTYTG
-351 KEAEITN
+351 KEAELPN
-358 TSDEDSKTIYPF
+358 TGDEDSKTIYPF

-391 LNGKNERLF
+391 LNGKSERLF

-429 FGDVD
+429 FGDVN

-473 MIDRMIEIG
+473 MINRMLTVG
-482 ELTLPQNNE
+482 ELTLPQVDGGVFGDDGE
-491 SVTFADEGAVSEYA
+491 ISDYA
-505 KESVHRLARADIVS
+505 KESVYYLERAGIIL
-519 GDGTNFNPKAYATRA
+519 GDGTNFNPKASATRA
-534 EAAKIVYLALVKTNR
+534 EAAKIVYLALVNTNR

>member
-16 CGGGVTYAQSD
+16 CGGGVSYAQSD

-64 GGKNSEGSAM
+64 GGKNSDGSAM

-103 GFYTAYVGSKALDE
+103 GLYTAYVGSKALNE

-139 SAETAAEI
+139 SADTAAEI

-164 INDADAV
+164 INDAEAV

-232 LSDACGKLSKKG
+232 LSDVCGKLSKKG

-299 RQSFSNVADVKNF
+299 KQSFSNVADVKNF

-336 GGTGSS
+336 GSS
-342 FGSKNTYSG
+342 FGSKNTYIG
-351 KEAEITN
+351 KEAEIPN

-375 IPWAADAITQL
+375 ISWAADAITQL

-391 LNGKNERLF
+391 LNGKSERLF

-473 MIDRMIEIG
+473 MINRMLTVG
-482 ELTLPQNNE
+482 ELTLPQVDGGVFGDDGE
-491 SVTFADEGAVSEYA
+491 ISDYA
-505 KESVHRLARADIVS
+505 KESVYYLERAGIIL
-519 GDGTNFNPKAYATRA
+519 GDGTNFNPKASATRA
-534 EAAKIVYLALVKTNR
+534 EAAKIVYLALVNTNR

>member
-1 MRKSLIFVLVILMAL
+1 MAL
-16 CGGGVTYAQSD
+16 CGGGVSYAQSD

-64 GGKNSEGSAM
+64 GGKNSDGSAM

-117 NEVTEFYFINKAKFD
+117 NEVMEFYFINKAKFD

-299 RQSFSNVADVKNF
+299 KQSFSNVADVKKF

-342 FGSKNTYSG
+342 FGSKNTYIG
-351 KEAEITN
+351 KEAELPN

-375 IPWAADAITQL
+375 ISWAADAITQL

-391 LNGKNERLF
+391 LNGKSERLF

>member
-1 MRKSLIFVLVILMAL
+1 MRKSLIFVLVILTAL
-16 CGGGVTYAQSD
+16 YGGGVTYAQGD
-27 SESGKTENLLFVNDG
+27 LTSGKPENLLFVNDG
-42 YIELSGTM
+42 YIELGGTM

-64 GGKNSEGSAM
+64 GDKNSDGSAM

-103 GFYTAYVGSKALDE
+103 GFYTAYVGSKALDK
-117 NEVTEFYFINKAKFD
+117 NEVTEFYFINKTKFN
-132 AVSAALN
+132 AAAESLN
-139 SAETAAEI
+139 NAETSAEI
-147 SEVLKNSAA
+147 SEILKNSAA

-164 INDADAV
+164 INDVDAV
-171 AALLKTELGNSA
+171 AALLKTELENNT
-183 PEPKEMQR
+183 PEPKEMQK

-214 EVLCKNGAACA
+214 DVLCKDGAACA
-225 NYLTDTV
+225 DYLTDTV
-232 LSDACGKLSKKG
+232 LSDACAKLSKKG
-244 FDGSEK
+244 FDDLDG

-258 IIVSAINN
+258 IIVSSINN

-291 DKLVEAMT
+291 DKLAEAMT
-299 RQSFSNVADVKNF
+299 KQSFSDVADVKKF
-312 IANYTESGSGGNSS
+312 IADYTESGSGGNSS
-326 SSGSGGSGGS
+326 SGGS

-342 FGSKNTYSG
+342 FGSKNTYTG
-351 KEAEITN
+351 KEAEIPN
-358 TSDEDSKTIYPF
+358 TSDEDSKMIYPF

-391 LNGKNERLF
+391 LNGKSERLF

-434 ENNWAYPYIRSAYK
+434 ENDWAYPYIRSAYK

-473 MIDRMIEIG
+473 MINRMLTVG
-482 ELTLPQNNE
+482 ELTLPQVDGGVFGDDGE
-491 SVTFADEGAVSEYA
+491 ISDYA
-505 KESVHRLARADIVS
+505 KESVYYLERAGIIL
-519 GDGTNFNPKAYATRA
+519 GDGTNFNPKANATRA
-534 EAAKIVYLALVKTNR
+534 EAAKIVYLALVNTNR

>member
-64 GGKNSEGSAM
+64 GGKNSDGSAM

-103 GFYTAYVGSKALDE
+103 GLYTAYVGSKALNE

-139 SAETAAEI
+139 SADTAAEI

-156 DLGVPIES
+156 DLGVPIEN

-299 RQSFSNVADVKNF
+299 KQSFSNVADVKNF

-342 FGSKNTYSG
+342 FGSKNTYIG
-351 KEAEITN
+351 KEAELPN

-375 IPWAADAITQL
+375 ISWAADAITQL

-391 LNGKNERLF
+391 LNGKSERLF
-400 MPNDNVTR
+400 TPNDNVTR

-473 MIDRMIEIG
+473 MINRMLTVG
-482 ELTLPQNNE
+482 ELTLPQVDGGVFGDDGE
-491 SVTFADEGAVSEYA
+491 ISDYA
-505 KESVHRLARADIVS
+505 KESVYYLERAGIIL
-519 GDGTNFNPKAYATRA
+519 GDGTNFNPKASATRA
-534 EAAKIVYLALVKTNR
+534 EAAKIVYLALVNTNR

>member
-1 MRKSLIFVLVILMAL
+1 MRKSLIFVLVILTAL
-16 CGGGVTYAQSD
+16 CGGGVSYAQSD

-64 GGKNSEGSAM
+64 GGKNSDGSAM
-74 PDGGNVVYVSEK
+74 PDGGNVVYISEK

-117 NEVTEFYFINKAKFD
+117 NEVTEFYFINKVKFG

-156 DLGVPIES
+156 DLGVPIEN

-299 RQSFSNVADVKNF
+299 KQSFSDLTDVKNF

-342 FGSKNTYSG
+342 FGSKNTYIG
-351 KEAEITN
+351 KEAELPN

-391 LNGKNERLF
+391 LNGKSERLF
-400 MPNDNVTR
+400 TPNDNVTR

-473 MIDRMIEIG
+473 MINRMLTVG
-482 ELTLPQNNE
+482 ELTLPQVDGGVFGDDGE
-491 SVTFADEGAVSEYA
+491 ISDYA
-505 KESVHRLARADIVS
+505 KESVYYLERAGIIL
-519 GDGTNFNPKAYATRA
+519 GDGTNFNPKASATRA
-534 EAAKIVYLALVKTNR
+534 EAAKIVYLALVNTNR

>member
-1 MRKSLIFVLVILMAL
+1 MRKSLIFVLVILTAL
-16 CGGGVTYAQSD
+16 YGGGVTYAQGD
-27 SESGKTENLLFVNDG
+27 LTSGKPENLLFVNDG
-42 YIELSGTM
+42 YIELGGTM

-64 GGKNSEGSAM
+64 GDKNSDGSAM

-117 NEVTEFYFINKAKFD
+117 NEVTEIYFINKAKFD
-132 AVSAALN
+132 AAAAALN

-156 DLGVPIES
+156 DLGVPFDNIS
-164 INDADAV
+164 DTASVSAI
-171 AALLKTELGNSA
+171 LKSELDGKSV

-214 EVLCKNGAACA
+214 DVLCKDGAACA
-225 NYLTDTV
+225 DYLTDTV
-232 LSDACGKLSKKG
+232 LSDACAKLSKKG
-244 FDGSEK
+244 FDDLDG

-258 IIVSAINN
+258 IIVSSINN

-291 DKLVEAMT
+291 DKLAEAMT
-299 RQSFSNVADVKNF
+299 KLSFSDVADVKKF
-312 IANYTESGSGGNSS
+312 IANYTE
-326 SSGSGGSGGS
+326 SGSGGSGGS

-342 FGSKNTYSG
+342 FGSKNTYTG
-351 KEAEITN
+351 KEAEIPN
-358 TSDEDSKTIYPF
+358 TSDEDSKMIYPF

-391 LNGKNERLF
+391 LNGKSERLF

-429 FGDVD
+429 FGDAD

-473 MIDRMIEIG
+473 MINRMLTVG
-482 ELTLPQNNE
+482 ELTLPQVDGGVFGDDGE
-491 SVTFADEGAVSEYA
+491 ISDYA
-505 KESVHRLARADIVS
+505 KESVYYLERAGITL
-519 GDGTNFNPKAYATRA
+519 GDGTNFNPKANATRA
-534 EAAKIVYLALVKTNR
+534 EAAKIVYLALVNTNR